1 MMSEQ
6 QLINAL
12 RASVKESERLRQR
25 NRELTESS
33 REPVAVVGMACHYPG
48 GVSSP
53 ADLWDLV
60 ISERDAVSGFPEDR
74 GWDVDALFDPDSE
87 KAGSSYTRHGGFLE
101 NSKNFDPEFFG
112 ISPREALA
120 MDPQQRLL
128 LETSWEALEDAGIDP
143 FTLRES
149 DTSLFI
155 GSNGQDYASRLRR
168 YPAALEAQLGT
179 GSAASVLS
187 GRVAYALG
195 FEGPAVTVDT
205 ACSSSLVALHWAV
218 QSLRTGET
226 SLALAGGVTVM
237 SSPSR
242 FVEFSRQRGLAPD
255 GRCKSFAAAADGTGF
270 AEGVG
275 VLVVERLSDA
285 VRNGHRVLA
294 VVRGSAVN
302 QDGASNGLTAPSGRA
317 QERVVRQ
324 ALAGAGLGPGDV
336 DVVEGHG
343 TGTRLGD
350 PIEVGA
356 LAETYG
362 NQRTGTPLL
371 LGSVKSNIGHTQ
383 AAAGVAGIIKMVQ
396 AMHHGVVPASLH
408 VDTPSP
414 HVQWGEGVE
423 LATATQTWPE
433 ADRPRRAGISSFGVS
448 GTNAHVIIEQAPPE
462 QPPARKTGS
471 VVPWVLS
478 GRSAEALRDQT
489 DRLRTHLETHPEL
502 DPVDVGYTLATGRAH
517 FEHRAMVV
525 GETRDDLLAA
535 LGAAKS
541 TRVQAGRTAFLF
553 PGQGSQRLGAGR
565 QLAEDF
571 PVFAKA
577 LDAVFAAFE
586 PHLDVPLR
594 EVMFAAPD
602 SEPALLLDETG
613 YTQPALFALSV
624 ALFRLVESWGLKPD
638 FLLGHSIGELAA
650 VHVAGCL
657 SLPDACA
664 LVAARGR
671 LMQAL
676 PRGGA
681 MVALQAPESQVAP
694 FVTEAGGRV
703 SIAAINGPSSV
714 VISGDER
721 SVLDIKEEF
730 ERRGCKTKRLRV
742 SHAFHSAH
750 MDDMVDAFR
759 SVAAGMTFH
768 APRIPVISDVTGL
781 VATADQLSSPDYWAR
796 HVREAVRFHDGMRQ
810 LASQGVRAFLELGAS
825 GALSGMGQDCLYDVE
840 GTLFAPAL
848 RTDRPES
855 RSIVTAAAQ
864 LHTHGVHVDWPA
876 FWDGTEAR
884 RQALPTYAFQHRR
897 YWLADTPVAPGGA
910 DELGHALLTHSVQL
924 ADAPDTLVFRGSLSL
939 RTHTWLAD
947 HLVHGTALLPGT
959 AFVDL
964 LLTVGGQVGSPT
976 VEELTLETPLTLREQ
991 DQVELQVSLGPEE
1004 AGRREV
1010 RVYGSTGDG
1019 VWTRHASGVLTSAVE
1034 AGAEELAQWPPA
1046 SATAV
1051 DLSGFYDRLADDGF
1065 DYGPAFRGLR
1075 AAWRHGDDLFAE
1087 VALPE
1092 ERHDE
1097 TGSFGLHPALFD
1109 AALHIASG
1117 DGGLPFA
1124 WTGVSLFATG
1134 ARALRVRL
1142 RRTGPAT
1149 VSVLVAD
1156 ASGRAVAAAESLTA
1170 RPVPTLS
1177 SGHANALFQVDL
1189 VPEQVTAA
1197 PVSCVRLGNG
1207 ELPTGARSLPDLDA
1221 LVAEIGSGLAAPEVA
1236 VVEVSRA
1243 DSARTAL
1250 AKTLALL
1257 QAWPADERLAA
1268 TRLVILTRST
1278 DDGAGLAAAAVQGL
1292 VRSAQSENPGRFT
1305 LVDVDE
1311 HEASVTAVP
1320 AALASAEPQ
1329 LMIRAGVAHA
1339 RRLARAGRAL
1349 GRATAWDR
1357 DGTTL
1362 ITGGNGA
1369 LARLLARHLVV
1380 EHGVRNL
1387 LLVSRSEPDRA
1398 LGEQL
1403 SALGAHV
1410 VQARCDVADSAALA
1424 AVIRAVPEH
1433 QPLTAVVHT
1442 AGVLADAVIPALTE
1456 EHLDRVLRPKVD
1468 GARHLHELTRDLD
1481 LSAFVMFSSAAGV
1494 FGGPGQGSYAAANA
1508 MLDALAEQRHA
1519 AGLPALS
1526 LAWGPWEQSGAMTRD
1541 LADVDLRRMSRSG
1554 VRPLSNEEGL
1564 ALFDVARAAGT
1575 PALVPIRLDLA
1586 AVRRADDTDVLA
1598 PALLKGLVPRGRR
1611 AVAAGASDAG
1621 PSLSDQ
1627 LAGKPA
1633 DQQELVLLD
1642 VLRTHIRTVLG
1653 HGPTHEVPADREF
1666 LELGFDSLTTV
1677 ELRNGLAA
1685 ATGLRLAPAALF
1697 DHSTPR
1703 ALARHL
1709 RNELTE
1715 RAAPDASGVVLGTL
1729 LRQAAD
1735 TRRAGAFLALLTE
1748 MSQFRSA
1755 FDAGVVSRP
1764 VRLGEGGGGPALV
1777 CVPSMLAV
1785 SGPHQYAR
1793 LAAPFRGGREVWALP
1808 LPGFGRGEQVPATQR
1823 AVLEALA
1830 SGIGAAGLTEPFVL
1844 FGHSTGGILAHALA
1858 AHLEAQGTPAA
1869 GVVLAD
1875 VLDLSGGDGQ
1885 DAIAPALTAAILERD
1900 NVQVPVDDTRLTAM
1914 GAYLRLFQG
1923 WKPTVVDTPTLFLR
1937 ASEPMARET
1946 EADGRQ
1952 WRASWPLEHV
1962 ALEAPGNHFT
1972 MLEQHSESAAGLVE
1986 DWLRESSSR
1995 ANKTDRHGTER

>member
-1 MMSEQ
+1 MADDKKI
-6 QLINAL
+6 LDTL
-12 RASVKESERLRQR
+12 KRLTTDLRQTR
-25 NRELTESS
+25 RRLKEVEDAQH
-33 REPVAVVGMACHYPG
+33 EPVAIVGMACRYPG
-48 GVSSP
+48 GVQSP
-53 ADLWDLV
+53 RDLWELLM
-60 ISERDAVSGFPEDR
+60 SGGDAVSAFPDDR
-74 GWDVDALFDPDSE
+74 GWDLDRLFSSE
-87 KAGSSYTRHGGFLE
+87 DVAGTSYTAEGGFLAGAGD
-101 NSKNFDPEFFG
+101 FDAEMFG

-128 LETSWEALEDAGIDP
+128 LEASWEAVEDAGIDP
-143 FTLRES
+143 LALRGSSTGVYAGVMYHDYGSGVDTLPGEIEGY
-149 DTSLFI
+149 LGI
-155 GSNGQDYASRLRR
+155 GTA
-168 YPAALEAQLGT
+168 
-179 GSAASVLS
+179 GSVAS
-187 GRVAYALG
+187 GRVAYVLG
-195 FEGPAVTVDT
+195 LEGPAVTVDT

-218 QSLRTGET
+218 QSLRSGEC

-237 SSPSR
+237 CNPR
-242 FVEFSRQRGLAPD
+242 IFVEFSRQRGLAPD
-255 GRCKSFAAAADGTGF
+255 GRCKSFASAADGTGWS
-270 AEGVG
+270 EGVG

-285 VRNGHRVLA
+285 VRHGHRVLA

-324 ALAGAGLGPGDV
+324 ALTSAGLSPGDV

-362 NQRTGTPLL
+362 RQRSGAPLL
-371 LGSVKSNIGHTQ
+371 LGSVKSNLGHTQ
-383 AAAGVAGIIKMVQ
+383 AAAGVAGVIKMVQ
-396 AMHHGVVPASLH
+396 AMQHGVVPASLH

-414 HVQWGEGVE
+414 HVQWGEGIE
-423 LATATQTWPE
+423 LVTATQPWPDS
-433 ADRPRRAGISSFGVS
+433 DRPRRAGVSSFGVS
-448 GTNAHVIIEQAPPE
+448 GTNAHVILEQAPSE
-462 QPPARKTGS
+462 QPPPARKTGG
-471 VVPWVLS
+471 VVPWLLS
-478 GRSAEALRDQT
+478 GRSPDALRHQT

-502 DPVDVGYTLATGRAH
+502 DPADVGYTLAAGRAH

-535 LGAAKS
+535 LRTAETTS
-541 TRVQAGRTAFLF
+541 VRAGRTAFLF

-565 QLAEDF
+565 QLAEEF
-571 PVFAKA
+571 PVFAEA
-577 LDAVFAAFE
+577 LDSVLTAFD

-602 SEPALLLDETG
+602 SEPARLLDETG
-613 YTQPALFALSV
+613 YTQPALFAISV
-624 ALFRLVESWGLKPD
+624 ALFRLVDSWGIKPD

-681 MVALQAPESQVAP
+681 MVALQASEEQVAP
-694 FVTEAGGRV
+694 LVAAAGDRV
-703 SIAAINGPSSV
+703 SIAAINGPSAV
-714 VISGDER
+714 VISGDEQ

-750 MDDMVDAFR
+750 MEDMVDAFR
-759 SVAAGMTFH
+759 RVAAGVTFH
-768 APRIPVISDVTGL
+768 PPRIPVISDVTGL
-781 VATADQLSSPDYWAR
+781 PATADQLASPDYWAR
-796 HVREAVRFHDGMRQ
+796 HVREAVRFHDGMRR

-825 GALSGMGQDCLYDVE
+825 GALTGMGQDCLYDVE
-840 GTLFAPAL
+840 GTVFATAL
-848 RTDRPES
+848 RADRPEP
-855 RSIVTAAAQ
+855 RSIVTAVSQ
-864 LHTHGVHVDWPA
+864 LHTHGVRVDWPA
-876 FWDGTEAR
+876 FWEKTDTR

-897 YWLADTPVAPGGA
+897 YWLADTPGAPRGA
-910 DELGHALLTHSVQL
+910 DGLGHALLTHSVHL
-924 ADAPDTLVFRGSLSL
+924 ADDADTLVFSGSLSL
-939 RTHTWLAD
+939 KTHTWLAD

-964 LLTVGGQVGSPT
+964 LLYVGDRVGSPT
-976 VEELTLETPLTLREQ
+976 VEELTLETPLTLHDQ
-991 DQVELQVSLGPEE
+991 DEVELQVAVGPEE
-1004 AGRREV
+1004 AGRRDV
-1010 RVYGSTGDG
+1010 RVYGSTEPG
-1019 VWTRHASGVLTSAVE
+1019 VWTRHASGVLQHAAD
-1034 AGAEELAQWPPA
+1034 AGTDGELAQWPPV

-1051 DLSGFYDRLADDGF
+1051 DLSGFYDRLADDGV

-1075 AAWRHGDDLFAE
+1075 AAWRRGDDLFAE

-1097 TGSFGLHPALFD
+1097 AGSFGLHPALFD

-1117 DGGLPFA
+1117 DGALPFA

-1142 RRTGPAT
+1142 RRTGPGA
-1149 VSVLVAD
+1149 VSVLVTD

-1177 SGHANALFQVDL
+1177 GSHAKALFQVDL

-1197 PVSCVRLGNG
+1197 PVTCVQLGTG
-1207 ELPTGARSLPDLDA
+1207 ELRTGARSLPDLAA
-1221 LVAEIGSGLAAPEVA
+1221 LVAEIESGIPVPEA
-1236 VVEVSRA
+1236 MVVEVPRA
-1243 DSARTAL
+1243 ETARTAL
-1250 AKTLALL
+1250 ARTLALV
-1257 QAWPADERLAA
+1257 QAWLADERLAA
-1268 TRLVILTRST
+1268 ARLVFLTRST
-1278 DDGAGLAAAAVQGL
+1278 DDGSGLAAAAVQGL
-1292 VRSAQSENPGRFT
+1292 VRSAQAENPGRFA
-1305 LVDVDE
+1305 LVDVDG
-1311 HEASVTAVP
+1311 HDASVTAVS
-1320 AALASAEPQ
+1320 AALTSAEP
-1329 LMIRAGVAHA
+1329 LLVIRAGVAHV
-1339 RRLARAGRAL
+1339 RRLARAGRDL
-1349 GRATAWDR
+1349 GQATAWDR

-1369 LARLLARHLVV
+1369 LARLLARHLIV
-1380 EHGVRNL
+1380 EHGVRHL
-1387 LLVSRSEPDRA
+1387 LLVSRSAPDRELAEQLTA
-1398 LGEQL
+1398 LG
-1403 SALGAHV
+1403 GHI
-1410 VQARCDVADSAALA
+1410 VQARCDVADAAALS
-1424 AVIRAVPEH
+1424 AVLRAVPEH
-1433 QPLTAVVHT
+1433 RPLTAVVHT

-1468 GARHLHELTRDLD
+1468 GALHLHELTRDLD
-1481 LSAFVMFSSAAGV
+1481 LSAFVMFSSAAGI

-1541 LADVDLRRMSRSG
+1541 LAEVDMRRMKRSG
-1554 VRPLSNEEGL
+1554 VRPLSDEEGL
-1564 ALFDVARAAGT
+1564 ALFDAARAAGK
-1575 PALVPIRLDLA
+1575 PVMVPIRLDLA
-1586 AVRRADDTDVLA
+1586 TVRSADDTDVLA
-1598 PALLKGLVPRGRR
+1598 PALLKGLVSRGRR
-1611 AVAAGASDAG
+1611 AVAAEPG

-1633 DQQELVLLD
+1633 DQQDLVLLD
-1642 VLRTHIRTVLG
+1642 LLRTHIRVVLG
-1653 HGPTHEVPADREF
+1653 HGPAHDVAADREF

-1677 ELRNGLAA
+1677 ELRNGLTA

-1697 DHSTPR
+1697 DHSTPM

-1715 RAAPDASGVVLGTL
+1715 RAPAPDAPAFVMGTL

-1735 TRRAGAFLALLTE
+1735 THRAGAFLALLTE
-1748 MSQFRSA
+1748 MSQFRPA
-1755 FDAGVVSRP
+1755 FHTGVASSP
-1764 VRLGEGGGGPALV
+1764 VRLGEGGRGPAV
-1777 CVPSMLAV
+1777 ICVPSMLAV

-1793 LAAPFRGGREVWALP
+1793 LAAPFRGERDVWALP
-1808 LPGFGRGEQVPATQR
+1808 LPGFSRDEQVPATQL

-1830 SGIGAAGLTEPFVL
+1830 SGIEEARLAEPFVL
-1844 FGHSTGGILAHALA
+1844 LGHSTGGILAHALA
-1858 AHLEAQGTPAA
+1858 AHLEARGTGPA

-1875 VLDLSGGDGQ
+1875 VLDLSEGDER
-1885 DAIAPALTAAILERD
+1885 DAIAPALVSAILER
-1900 NVQVPVDDTRLTAM
+1900 NHVHVPVDDTRLTAM

-1923 WKPTVVDTPTLFLR
+1923 WKPTVVDAPTLFLR
-1937 ASEPMARET
+1937 ASEPMVQEAAPET
-1946 EADGRQ
+1946 DQ
-1952 WRASWPLEHV
+1952 WRTSWTLDHV
-1962 ALEAPGNHFT
+1962 ALDVPGNHFT
-1972 MLEQHSESAAGLVE
+1972 MLEQHSDIAAGLVE
-1986 DWLRESSSR
+1986 DWLRTSSSQVI
-1995 ANKTDRHGTER
+1995 NSDRHSNKR

>member
-1 MMSEQ
+1 M
-6 QLINAL
+6 LDTL
-12 RASVKESERLRQR
+12 KRLTTDLRQTR
-25 NRELTESS
+25 RRLKEVEDAQH
-33 REPVAVVGMACHYPG
+33 EPVAIVGMACRYPG
-48 GVSSP
+48 GVQTP
-53 ADLWDLV
+53 QDLWKLLM
-60 ISERDAVSGFPEDR
+60 SGGDAVSAFPDDR
-74 GWDVDALFDPDSE
+74 GWDLDQLFSSE
-87 KAGSSYTRHGGFLE
+87 DVAGTSYTAEGGFLAGAGD
-101 NSKNFDPEFFG
+101 FDAEMFG

-128 LETSWEALEDAGIDP
+128 LEASWEAIEDAGIDP
-143 FTLRES
+143 LALRGSSTGVYAGVMYHDYGSGVGTLPEEIEGY
-149 DTSLFI
+149 LGI
-155 GSNGQDYASRLRR
+155 GTA
-168 YPAALEAQLGT
+168 
-179 GSAASVLS
+179 GSVAS
-187 GRVAYALG
+187 GRVSYVLG
-195 FEGPAVTVDT
+195 LEGPAVTVDT

-218 QSLRTGET
+218 QSLRSGEC

-237 SSPSR
+237 SHPR
-242 FVEFSRQRGLAPD
+242 IFVEFSRQRGLARD
-255 GRCKSFAAAADGTGF
+255 GRCKSFAAAADGTGWS
-270 AEGVG
+270 EGVG

-285 VRNGHRVLA
+285 VRHGHRVLA

-324 ALAGAGLGPGDV
+324 ALSSAGLGPGDV

-356 LAETYG
+356 LVETYG
-362 NQRTGTPLL
+362 RQRSGAPLL
-371 LGSVKSNIGHTQ
+371 LGSVKSNLGHTQ
-383 AAAGVAGIIKMVQ
+383 AAAGVAGVIKMVQ
-396 AMHHGVVPASLH
+396 AMQHGVVPASLH

-423 LATATQTWPE
+423 LVTAAQAWPE
-433 ADRPRRAGISSFGVS
+433 SDRPRRAGISSFGVS
-448 GTNAHVIIEQAPPE
+448 GTNAHVIIEQAPPA
-462 QPPARKTGS
+462 PPPTRTSGH
-471 VVPWVLS
+471 VVPWLLS
-478 GRSAEALRDQT
+478 GRSPDALRDQT
-489 DRLRTHLETHPEL
+489 SRLRTHLEAHPEL
-502 DPVDVGYTLATGRAH
+502 DPADIGYTLAAGRAH

-535 LGAAKS
+535 LGTAKTTS
-541 TRVQAGRTAFLF
+541 VRAGRTAFLF
-553 PGQGSQRLGAGR
+553 PGQGSQRLEAGK
-565 QLAEDF
+565 QLAEEF
-571 PVFAKA
+571 PVFAEA
-577 LDAVFAAFE
+577 LDSVLTAFD

-594 EVMFAAPD
+594 QVMFAAPD
-602 SEPALLLDETG
+602 SEAASLLDETG

-624 ALFRLVESWGLKPD
+624 ALFRLVDSWGLKPD

-681 MVALQAPESQVAP
+681 MVALQASEDQVAP
-694 FVTEAGGRV
+694 LVAAAGDRV
-703 SIAAINGPSSV
+703 SIAAINGPSAV
-714 VISGDER
+714 VISGDEQ

-759 SVAAGMTFH
+759 RVAAGVTFH
-768 APRIPVISDVTGL
+768 PPRIPVVSDVTGL
-781 VATADQLSSPDYWAR
+781 LATADQLSSPDYWAR
-796 HVREAVRFHDGMRQ
+796 HVREAVRFHDGMRR

-840 GTLFAPAL
+840 ETVFATAL
-848 RTDRPES
+848 RADRPEPQ
-855 RSIVTAAAQ
+855 SIVTAVSR
-864 LHTHGVHVDWPA
+864 LHTHGVRVDWPA
-876 FWDGTEAR
+876 FWEDTDTR

-897 YWLADTPVAPGGA
+897 YWLADTPGAPRGA
-910 DELGHALLTHSVQL
+910 DLLGHALLANSVHL
-924 ADAPDTLVFRGSLSL
+924 AHDVDTLVFSGSLSL

-964 LLTVGGQVGSPT
+964 LLYVGDQAGSPT
-976 VEELTLETPLTLREQ
+976 VEELTLETPLTLGEQ
-991 DQVELQVSLGPEE
+991 DQVELQVSVGPEE

-1010 RVYGSTGDG
+1010 RVYGSTEPG
-1019 VWTRHASGVLTSAVE
+1019 VWTRHASGVLTHAVD
-1034 AGAEELAQWPPA
+1034 AGTEELAQWPPA

-1075 AAWRHGDDLFAE
+1075 AAWRQGDDLFAE
-1087 VALPE
+1087 VGLPE

-1097 TGSFGLHPALFD
+1097 AGSFGLHPALFD

-1117 DGGLPFA
+1117 DGALPFA

-1142 RRTGPAT
+1142 RRTGPAS
-1149 VSVLVAD
+1149 VSVLVTD
-1156 ASGRAVAAAESLTA
+1156 TSGRAVAAAESLTA

-1177 SGHANALFQVDL
+1177 SGHSNALFQVDL

-1197 PVSCVRLGNG
+1197 PVSCVQLGSG
-1207 ELPTGARSLPDLDA
+1207 ELPTGARSLPDLAA
-1221 LVAEIGSGLAAPEVA
+1221 LVAEIGSGTAVPEA
-1236 VVEVSRA
+1236 VIVEVPRA
-1243 DSARTAL
+1243 DTARTAL
-1250 AKTLALL
+1250 ARTLALL
-1257 QAWPADERLAA
+1257 QAWLADERLAA
-1268 TRLVILTRST
+1268 ARLVFLTRST
-1278 DDGAGLAAAAVQGL
+1278 DDRSGLAAAAVQGL
-1292 VRSAQSENPGRFT
+1292 VRSAQSENPGRFA

-1311 HEASVTAVP
+1311 HDASATAVP
-1320 AALASAEPQ
+1320 AALTSAEPQ
-1329 LMIRAGVAHA
+1329 LVIRAGVAHA
-1339 RRLARAGRAL
+1339 RRLARAGRDL
-1349 GRATAWDR
+1349 GQATAWDR

-1369 LARLLARHLVV
+1369 LARLLARHLLV

-1387 LLVSRSEPDRA
+1387 LLVSRSDPDQA

-1403 SALGAHV
+1403 TALGGTI
-1410 VQARCDVADSAALA
+1410 VQVRCDVADSAALS
-1424 AVIRAVPEH
+1424 AVLRAVPEH
-1433 QPLTAVVHT
+1433 RPLTAVVHT
-1442 AGVLADAVIPALTE
+1442 AGVLADAVVPALTE
-1456 EHLDRVLRPKVD
+1456 EHMSQVLRPKVD
-1468 GARHLHELTRDLD
+1468 GALHLHELTRDLG
-1481 LSAFVMFSSAAGV
+1481 LSAFVMFSSAAGI
-1494 FGGPGQGSYAAANA
+1494 FGGPGQGNYAAANA

-1519 AGLPALS
+1519 SGLPALS

-1541 LADVDLRRMSRSG
+1541 LAEVDVRRMSRSG
-1554 VRPLSNEEGL
+1554 VRPLSDEEGL
-1564 ALFDVARAAGT
+1564 ALFDAARATGK
-1575 PALVPIRLDLA
+1575 PVMVPIRLDLA
-1586 AVRRADDTDVLA
+1586 TVRRADDTDVAA
-1598 PALLKGLVPRGRR
+1598 PALLKGLVSRGRR
-1611 AVAAGASDAG
+1611 AVAAGPG

-1633 DQQELVLLD
+1633 DQQDLVLLD
-1642 VLRTHIRTVLG
+1642 LLRTHIRAVLG
-1653 HGPTHEVPADREF
+1653 HGPTHDVPADREF

-1677 ELRNGLAA
+1677 ELRNGLTA

-1697 DHSTPR
+1697 DHSTPM
-1703 ALARHL
+1703 ALAQHL

-1715 RAAPDASGVVLGTL
+1715 RAPAPDTSAFMMGTL

-1735 TRRAGAFLALLTE
+1735 TRQAGAFLALLTE
-1748 MSQFRSA
+1748 MSQFRPA
-1755 FDAGVVSRP
+1755 FHTGVASNP
-1764 VRLGEGGGGPALV
+1764 VRLSEGGRGPAV
-1777 CVPSMLAV
+1777 ICVPSMLAV

-1793 LAAPFRGGREVWALP
+1793 LAAPFRGERDVWALP
-1808 LPGFGRGEQVPATQR
+1808 LPGFSREEQVPATRQ

-1830 SGIGAAGLTEPFVL
+1830 SGLGEARLTEPFVL
-1844 FGHSTGGILAHALA
+1844 LGHSTGGILAHALA
-1858 AHLEAQGTPAA
+1858 AHLEAQGTGPT

-1875 VLDLSGGDGQ
+1875 VLDLSEGD
-1885 DAIAPALTAAILERD
+1885 DRDTIAPALISAILERD
-1900 NVQVPVDDTRLTAM
+1900 TVHVPVDDTRLTAM

-1923 WKPTVVDTPTLFLR
+1923 WKPTVVDAPTLFLR
-1937 ASEPMARET
+1937 ASESMVQEAET
-1946 EADGRQ
+1946 DGDQ
-1952 WRASWPLEHV
+1952 WRTSWTLDHV
-1962 ALEAPGNHFT
+1962 ALDVPGNHFT
-1972 MLEQHSESAAGLVE
+1972 MLEQHSDIAAGLVE
-1986 DWLRESSSR
+1986 DWLRKCTSQVINS
-1995 ANKTDRHGTER
+1995 DRHSNKR